1 MAGKD
6 VVVIKQ
12 KFKKQRFYYHR
23 RNGILITRYF
33 SLGKQKTQEMTH
45 MINVGVLGATGAV
58 GQRFVELLADHPW
71 FNLSTVAASE
81 RSAGQPYGKIVNW
94 RLDTPFPEKIAKLK
108 VTSTSP
114 QAMKDVDIVFSA
126 LPADIASGVENEFAD
141 AGIAV
146 CSNASSH
153 RMDQSVPLVVPEV
166 NPDHLGLIDV
176 QRDSGRDG
184 FIVTNPNCSTIV
196 MVTALAPLSKFKFS
210 DVRVATMQA
219 ISGAGFAGVAAM
231 AIYDNVI
238 PYIGQE
244 EEKME
249 TESLKILGTLK
260 GNKVAN
266 ARFKVSAS
274 CHRVPVIDGH
284 TMAVWVD
291 IKEPVEELKKA
302 FRDYKPP
309 IKGLPTQPE
318 ESIHFFDEEK
328 DRPQPRLD
336 RMRGKG
342 MTVSVGRLR
351 QGIRFVAMG
360 HNTIRGAAGASV
372 LNAELITKKKYL

>member
-1 MAGKD
+1 
-6 VVVIKQ
+6 
-12 KFKKQRFYYHR
+12 
-23 RNGILITRYF
+23 
-33 SLGKQKTQEMTH
+33 

-71 FNLSTVAASE
+71 FNLTTLAASE
-81 RSAGQPYGKIVNW
+81 RSANKPYEKVVNW
-94 RLDTPFPEKIAKLK
+94 RLDTPFPEKIGKLK
-108 VTSTSP
+108 VTPTSP
-114 QAMKDVDIVFSA
+114 KGMKDVDLVFSA
-126 LPADIASGVENEFAD
+126 LPAEIATDVESEFAA

-153 RMDQSVPLVVPEV
+153 RMEPDIPLVVPEV

-176 QRDSGRDG
+176 QRDKGRDG
-184 FIVTNPNCSTIV
+184 FIVTNPNCSTIIMV
-196 MVTALAPLSKFKFS
+196 MALAPLSKFRFT

-238 PYIGQE
+238 PYIGKE

-249 TESLKILGTLK
+249 TETLKIMGALK
-260 GNKVAN
+260 GKKVIN
-266 ARFKVSAS
+266 APFSVSAS

-284 TMAVWVD
+284 TMAIWVD
-291 IKEPVEELKKA
+291 IKKPVDELKKA
-302 FRDYKPP
+302 YTTYIPP

-318 ESIHFFDEEK
+318 KSVLYLEEN

-351 QGIRFVAMG
+351 EGVRFVAMG

-372 LNAELITKKKYL
+372 LNAELISKKKYL

>member
-1 MAGKD
+1 MGFC
-6 VVVIKQ
+6 IPPY
-12 KFKKQRFYYHR
+12 FH
-23 RNGILITRYF
+23 GITD
-33 SLGKQKTQEMTH
+33 TQDLTH

-71 FNLSTVAASE
+71 FNLSTLAASE

-94 RLDTPFPEKIAKLK
+94 RLETPFPEKIAEIK
-108 VTSTSP
+108 VTHTSP
-114 QAMKDVDIVFSA
+114 KAMKDVDLVFSA
-126 LPADIASGVENEFAD
+126 LPADIAGDTENEFAD

-153 RMDQSVPLVVPEV
+153 RMEPSIPLVVPEV

-184 FIVTNPNCSTIV
+184 FIVTNPNCSTIT
-196 MVTALAPLSKFKFS
+196 MVTALAPLMKFAFS

-231 AIYDNVI
+231 AISDNVI

-249 TESLKILGTLK
+249 TETLKIMGTLK
-260 GNKVAN
+260 GNKVTN
-266 ARFKVSAS
+266 ALFNVSAS

-284 TMAVWVD
+284 TMAVWID
-291 IKEPVEELKKA
+291 IREPVEKLKNA
-302 FRDYKPP
+302 FREYKPG
-309 IKGLPTQPE
+309 IKGLPTQPK
-318 ESIHFFDEEK
+318 ESVHFFDEEK

-336 RMRGKG
+336 RMRGNG

-351 QGIRFVAMG
+351 EGIRFVAMG

>member
-1 MAGKD
+1 
-6 VVVIKQ
+6 
-12 KFKKQRFYYHR
+12 
-23 RNGILITRYF
+23 
-33 SLGKQKTQEMTH
+33 

-58 GQRFVELLADHPW
+58 GQRFVEQLADHPW
-71 FNLSTVAASE
+71 FNLATLAASD
-81 RSAGQPYGKIVNW
+81 RSAGKPYGKVVNW
-94 RLDTPFPEKIAKLK
+94 RLDTPFPEKIARIR
-108 VTSTSP
+108 VSPTSP
-114 QAMKDVDIVFSA
+114 KSMKDVDLVFSA
-126 LPADIASGVENEFAD
+126 LPAEIAGDVETEFAD

-153 RMDQSVPLVVPEV
+153 RMEQDIPLVIPEV

-176 QRDSGRDG
+176 QRDKGRDG
-184 FIVTNPNCSTIV
+184 FIVTNPNCSTIMMV
-196 MVTALAPLSKFKFS
+196 MALAPLRHFKFT

-238 PYIGQE
+238 PYIGKE

-249 TESLKILGTLK
+249 TESLKIMGTLK
-260 GNKVAN
+260 GKKVVN
-266 ARFKVSAS
+266 AAFSVSAS

-291 IKEPVEELKKA
+291 IKAPVEQLKKA
-302 FRDYKPP
+302 YRAYIPP

-318 ESIHFFDEEK
+318 KSILIMDED

-336 RMRGKG
+336 RMRGRG

-351 QGIRFVAMG
+351 EGVRFVAMG

-372 LNAELITKKKYL
+372 LNAELIHKKKYL

>member
-1 MAGKD
+1 
-6 VVVIKQ
+6 
-12 KFKKQRFYYHR
+12 
-23 RNGILITRYF
+23 
-33 SLGKQKTQEMTH
+33 

-71 FNLSTVAASE
+71 FNLSMLAASD

-94 RLDTPFPEKIAKLK
+94 RLDTPFPDKIAKLK
-108 VTSTSP
+108 VVPTSP
-114 QAMKDVDIVFSA
+114 KAMKGVDLVFSA
-126 LPADIASGVENEFAD
+126 LPAEIATGVENEFAD

-153 RMDQSVPLVVPEV
+153 RMEPTIPLVVPEV

-176 QRDSGRDG
+176 QRDAGRDG
-184 FIVTNPNCSTIV
+184 FIVTNPNCSTIM
-196 MVTALAPLSKFKFS
+196 MVTALAPVRTFKFTNIQ
-210 DVRVATMQA
+210 VATMQA

-238 PYIGQE
+238 PYIGKE

-249 TESLKILGTLK
+249 TETLKIMGTLK
-260 GNKVAN
+260 GNSVKDASF
-266 ARFKVSAS
+266 RVSAS

-284 TMAVWVD
+284 TMAIWID
-291 IKEPVEELKKA
+291 IKEPVAKLEKA

-309 IKGLPTQPE
+309 IKGLPTQPK
-318 ESIHFFDEEK
+318 ESIHFFEEP

-336 RMRGKG
+336 RMRGNG

-351 QGIRFVAMG
+351 EGVRFIAMG

-372 LNAELITKKKYL
+372 MNAELIMKKKYL